1 MTILGYNIPIFLVG
15 VFGSLV
21 IEVAAIVKCYH
32 KERPFPARFRQK
44 GFYFWQFIISLVG
57 GFLVVAYD
65 ITNPVLAMQVGAS
78 APTILL
84 AMARTDQPV
93 PERHESGS

>member
-1 MTILGYNIPIFLVG
+1 MFFIGMLGSI
-15 VFGSLV
+15 V

-32 KERPFPARFRQK
+32 KEQPFPDRFRQK
-44 GFYFWQFIISLVG
+44 GFYFWQFIISLVA

-84 AMARTDQPV
+84 AMARTDQGGTDATNV
-93 PERHESGS
+93 GSSL

>member
-1 MTILGYNIPIFLVG
+1 MTILGYEIPIFFVG
-15 VFGSLV
+15 MFGSIV

-32 KERPFPARFRQK
+32 KEQPFPDRFRQK

-57 GFLVVAYD
+57 GSLVVAYD

-84 AMARTDQPV
+84 AMARTDHAHADRPTTC
-93 PERHESGS
+93 P